1 MIVLNILAD
10 RFYAFVAVIIGFL
23 IVLILYKNSVY
34 IILLNIAQN
43 LFIILDLL
51 RIKIFSCLERWLKKE
66 LSPTQKLEEYIVL
79 IKRENEAMELI
90 VENYAEKKKKK
101 IPPILMDNFIEE
113 LKKKKENE
121 IKIRNS
127 EERYKKGN
135 GSISSA
141 DKTEELKNLNK

>member
-1 MIVLNILAD
+1 MIVLNIIAD

-66 LSPTQKLEEYIVL
+66 LSLNQKLEESIVL
-79 IKRENEAMELI
+79 MKRENEAMEI
-90 VENYAEKKKKK
+90 IIQNNGEKKK
-101 IPPILMDNFIEE
+101 IPPNLMGDFIEE
-113 LKKKKENE
+113 LKNKKDNEMIILNLEGRDRKE
-121 IKIRNS
+121 
-127 EERYKKGN
+127 N
-135 GSISSA
+135 GSISST
-141 DKTEELKNLNK
+141 DKIEELKNLNK

>member
-90 VENYAEKKKKK
+90 VENYAEKK
-101 IPPILMDNFIEE
+101 PPILMDNFIEE

-121 IKIRNS
+121 IKILNS

>member
-1 MIVLNILAD
+1 MIVTNILAD
-10 RFYAFVAVIIGFL
+10 RFYAFAAVIIGFF
-23 IVLILYKNSVY
+23 IVLILYKNSVT
-34 IILLNIAQN
+34 IILLNITQN

-66 LSPTQKLEEYIVL
+66 LSPTQKLEESIVL

-90 VENYAEKKKKK
+90 VENYPEKK
-101 IPPILMDNFIEE
+101 PPILMDNFIEE

-121 IKIRNS
+121 IKILNL

-141 DKTEELKNLNK
+141 DKIEELKNLNK